1 MLNFIRSLFS
11 VGADPSLDRALVT
24 RILDNLAREPSDQ
37 LHAMLDESPAD
48 KWSPEARYAASVLL
62 DRRAKGLAPEPVYR
76 TAPRP
81 ADEQATREQEQ
92 VAPRFDRRLLALD
105 VGSRVYCRWR
115 ARDGIIIR
123 WDDKKEEF
131 YIRYDSGDGDWA
143 DLGMFE

>member
-1 MLNFIRSLFS
+1 MPNFIRSLF
-11 VGADPSLDRALVT
+11 GARGEPSLDRDLVT
-24 RILDNLAREPSDQ
+24 QILDNLAREPSDQ
-37 LHAMLDESPAD
+37 LGAILDESSAD
-48 KWSPEARYAASVLL
+48 KWSPEARHAARELL
-62 DRRAKGLAPEPVYR
+62 ERRVKGLAVEPVYR

-81 ADEQATREQEQ
+81 ADEQAAREQEP

-115 ARDGIIIR
+115 GRDGTIIR

-131 YIRYDSGDGDWA
+131 YICYDNGDGDWA